1 MNIQWIRGVCWLA
14 LAFVGC
20 SGTKTTPDPDVLST
34 KQAADV
40 DRLIRQVPFKTG
52 SERLN
57 TLRELSAYGPYA
69 IEPISKQMLASDDDS
84 VRANGVYVLGLI
96 FEQDRDARA
105 LDLIRGSIKDND
117 LRVRLEAARVLLE
130 GGDRTGVPDLLAA
143 LDDKSKWV
151 RNVAFEALKKS
162 TKHSFGYDP
171 DATDEARTA
180 AIERYRAHFANMTDE
195 G

>member
-1 MNIQWIRGVCWLA
+1 MNTKLIRGMWWIA
-14 LAFVGC
+14 LMAAGC
-20 SGTKTTPDPDVLST
+20 SSTTTPADPDVLT
-34 KQAADV
+34 PKQSADI

-52 SERLN
+52 AERLN

-69 IEPISKQMLASDDDS
+69 IEPVSKQMLASDDDS

-96 FEQDRDARA
+96 FEQDRDVRA

-117 LRVRLEAARVLLE
+117 LRVRLEAARILLE
-130 GGDRTGVPDLLAA
+130 GGDKTGVPDLLAA

-171 DATDEARTA
+171 DAADGARTA
-180 AIERYRAHFANMTDE
+180 AIERYREHFARMNE
-195 G
+195 QG